1 MNSLTNLLLLLI
13 LLSQVFLAAAV
24 WLYAPHITQISAE
37 VYGSRL
43 WLERIGE
50 KKVMQ
55 VKR

>member
-13 LLSQVFLAAAV
+13 LLTQVFLAAAV

-43 WLERIGE
+43 WLERMGE